1 MSSLGYTTTM
11 QEETIEERQ
20 SRVIKLLKEKYP
32 GKECYD
38 LDGRGFHFV
47 CEVEPVSEHS
57 EYDTAVE
64 VIIKSKPHKHLKMT
78 QRYTVLSGRMVLH
91 VDEKVINLNK
101 GDQYVVL
108 PGKVHWATSDGKSLV
123 ELYSVPGWT
132 KEDHI
137 VVD

>member
-1 MSSLGYTTTM
+1 MNNKSNQDRSSR
-11 QEETIEERQ
+11 I
-20 SRVIKLLKEKYP
+20 VKILKENYP

-38 LDGRGFHFV
+38 LDGRGLHFV

-78 QRYTVLSGRMVLH
+78 QRYTILKGKMKLH
-91 VDEKVINLNK
+91 VGDKTLNLNE
-101 GDQYVVL
+101 GDKYVIL
-108 PGKVHWATSDGKSLV
+108 PGLVHWAESDDETLA

-137 VVD
+137 VVDEDKK

>member
-1 MSSLGYTTTM
+1 M
-11 QEETIEERQ
+11 QDETVEARQ
-20 SRVIKLLKEKYP
+20 DRVIKMLTAKYP
-32 GKECYD
+32 GKESYD
-38 LDGRGFHFV
+38 LDGRGLHFV

-64 VIIKSKPHKHLKMT
+64 IIIKSKPHKHLKMT
-78 QRYTVLSGRMVLH
+78 QRYTVLNGSMELH
-91 VDEKVINLNK
+91 VEDEVIHLK
-101 GDQYVVL
+101 ERDTYVIT

-137 VVD
+137 VVEP